1 MFLWGINMF
10 IHGLLI
16 YFVLFFAAFLYLILD
31 PKIRFSFIPG
41 IIIGEIAGTSF
52 LWCIVFGMMKPGDL
66 IDWINSLGIIK
77 VHKLNLIAFS
87 AVVAAVILV
96 VLYFLGKLIGK
107 CIFNG
112 KKDQAVLAKILY
124 IAASVLTLLTG
135 IFQALNSFTL
145 TEVPYL
151 TYQKFSSFFNA
162 IHWIRIRFGYLL
174 VNVKHALPCGIILA
188 VTGLV
193 CLILI
198 STKIPMFKKKKEKS
212 NPVT

>member
-1 MFLWGINMF
+1 MF

-52 LWCIVFGMMKPGDL
+52 LWCIVFGMMKPGAL
-66 IDWINSLGIIK
+66 INWINSLGIIK

-112 KKDQAVLAKILY
+112 KRTKRFLQRSY
-124 IAASVLTLLTG
+124 I
-135 IFQALNSFTL
+135 
-145 TEVPYL
+145 
-151 TYQKFSSFFNA
+151 
-162 IHWIRIRFGYLL
+162 
-174 VNVKHALPCGIILA
+174 
-188 VTGLV
+188 
-193 CLILI
+193 
-198 STKIPMFKKKKEKS
+198 
-212 NPVT
+212 

>member
-1 MFLWGINMF
+1 MF

-16 YFVLFFAAFLYLILD
+16 YFILFFAAFLYLILD

-52 LWCIVFGMMKPGDL
+52 LWCIVFGMMKPGAL
-66 IDWINSLGIIK
+66 INWINSLGIIK

-124 IAASVLTLLTG
+124 IAASVLTMLTG
-135 IFQALNSFTL
+135 IFQTLNSFTL
-145 TEVPYL
+145 GQASYL
-151 TYQKFSSFFNA
+151 RTLKYASLFRVVG
-162 IHWIRIRFGYLL
+162 WIRVRFGYLL
-174 VNVKHALPCGIILA
+174 VNVQYALPCGIILA
-188 VTGLV
+188 ATGLI

-198 STKIPMFKKKKEKS
+198 CTKIPMIKKKKEKS
-212 NPVT
+212 QPVT

>member
-1 MFLWGINMF
+1 MF

-16 YFVLFFAAFLYLILD
+16 YFVLFLAAILYFILD

-52 LWCIVFGMMKPGDL
+52 LWCIVFGMMKPGAL
-66 IDWINSLGIIK
+66 INWINSLGIIK

-124 IAASVLTLLTG
+124 IAASVLTMLTG

-145 TEVPYL
+145 TEVPYT
-151 TYQKFSSFFNA
+151 TYQKFSSFFNV

-188 VTGLV
+188 VTGLI

-198 STKIPMFKKKKEKS
+198 CTKIPMFKKKKKEKS

>member
-1 MFLWGINMF
+1 M
-10 IHGLLI
+10 LI

-52 LWCIVFGMMKPGDL
+52 LWCFVFGMMKPGAL
-66 IDWINSLGIIK
+66 INWINSLGIIK
-77 VHKLNLIAFS
+77 VHKLNLITFS
-87 AVVAAVILV
+87 AVVATLICV

-107 CIFNG
+107 LIFNG
-112 KKDQAVLAKILY
+112 KKDRKVLAKVLY

-145 TEVPYL
+145 NQVPQA
-151 TYQKFSSFFNA
+151 TYQKFSLFFNV

-174 VNVKHALPCGIILA
+174 VNVKYALPCGIILA

-198 STKIPMFKKKKEKS
+198 CTKIPMFKKKKGKT

>member
-1 MFLWGINMF
+1 MF

-16 YFVLFFAAFLYLILD
+16 YFILFFAAFLYLILD

-52 LWCIVFGMMKPGDL
+52 LWCIVFGMMKPGAL
-66 IDWINSLGIIK
+66 INWINSLGIIK

-112 KKDQAVLAKILY
+112 KKDTKILAKILY

-145 TEVPYL
+145 GQASYL
-151 TYQKFSSFFNA
+151 RTLKYASLFRVVG
-162 IHWIRIRFGYLL
+162 WIRVRFGYLL
-174 VNVKHALPCGIILA
+174 VNVQYALPCGIILA
-188 VTGLV
+188 VTGLI

-198 STKIPMFKKKKEKS
+198 NTKIPMFKKKKEKKQS
-212 NPVT
+212 VT